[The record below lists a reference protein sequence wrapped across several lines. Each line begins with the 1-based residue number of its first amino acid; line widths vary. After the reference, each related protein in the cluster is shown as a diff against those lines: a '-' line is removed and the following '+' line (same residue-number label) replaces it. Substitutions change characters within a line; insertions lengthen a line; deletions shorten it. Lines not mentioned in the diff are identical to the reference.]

1 MEVEEEDG
9 TISVRNSL
17 IEVSTP
23 EVWFAD
29 GFSLHFIILFIY
41 QVHTLHHTPDVAA
54 MIVDDLVLQMKKV
67 IEANPMMPVGKIIFI

>member
-1 MEVEEEDG
+1 M
-9 TISVRNSL
+9 
-17 IEVSTP
+17 
-23 EVWFAD
+23 
-29 GFSLHFIILFIY
+29 HFIIIFIH